1 MNRINEY
8 HAKLLISNDRIGL
21 TGIVYA
27 YELGFKNLR
36 DVASVLRITETS
48 LHSVIKS
55 YQKKYGNYTIFNDY
69 IISFAPN
76 LRVGRIWE

>member
-8 HAKLLISNDRIGL
+8 HARLLISNDRIGL
-21 TGIVYA
+21 AGIVYA
-27 YELGFKNLR
+27 YELGLKTLH
-36 DVASVLRITETS
+36 DVADVLKITEMS

-55 YQKKYGNYTIFNDY
+55 YQKIYGNYTIFNDY
-69 IISFAPN
+69 VIYFEPN